1 VQLSIWDHTKI
12 AELIEM
18 SFVVMTRVGHRHH
31 VLDGGPYPVK
41 GRGSFE
47 GKHKKYRNVAAIRSP
62 ITICSRKDHSVSLQ
76 HLLPTGLARKG
87 VMGVHSMDEM

>member
-1 VQLSIWDHTKI
+1 M

-18 SFVVMTRVGHRHH
+18 SFVVMTRIGQRHH
-31 VLDGGPYPVK
+31 VLHGGSNPVQ
-41 GRGSFE
+41 GRGSFK
-47 GKHKKYRNVAAIRSP
+47 GKHKKYHDVAAIQSP

-76 HLLPTGLARKG
+76 HLLPMRLARKG